1 MVCSRAWAPPW
12 LPGEVPHPTLPG
24 HTCHGLVHSISS
36 FLVLLQSANAMGM
49 PAVVTLTW
57 PCVWHLAMRVEVCAM
72 HVSTTQLGTAVSSAN
87 PSSTEIPRKIPV
99 PFIPANRS
107 PPIPPLAPPILL
119 LCGDLT

>member
-1 MVCSRAWAPPW
+1 M
-12 LPGEVPHPTLPG
+12 
-24 HTCHGLVHSISS
+24 
-36 FLVLLQSANAMGM
+36 
-49 PAVVTLTW
+49 
-57 PCVWHLAMRVEVCAM
+57 CAM

-107 PPIPPLAPPILL
+107 PPIPALAPPILL